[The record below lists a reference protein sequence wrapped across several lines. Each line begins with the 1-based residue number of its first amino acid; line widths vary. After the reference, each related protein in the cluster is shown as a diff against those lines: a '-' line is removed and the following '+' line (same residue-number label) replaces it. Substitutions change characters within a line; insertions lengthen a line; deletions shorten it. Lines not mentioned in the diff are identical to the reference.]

1 MINDNILKKIF
12 KGVSAQLK
20 DSSEEEYN
28 EVLGVLEEMLGL
40 YFLKH
45 NGNRKRLFM
54 ILIRNED
61 YNMIDSVKFV
71 LAYNKR
77 HALLEFGKDWD
88 YNQYYLDEDENVVDV
103 EEELNHKILV
113 LKD

>member
-1 MINDNILKKIF
+1 MINDNILKHIF
-12 KGVSAQLK
+12 KGVSIQLK

-28 EVLGVLEEMLGL
+28 EVLSTLEEMLNL

-54 ILIRNED
+54 IKIMNED

-77 HALLEFGKDWD
+77 HALLEFGRNSV
-88 YNQYYLDEDENVVDV
+88 YNEYYLNEDENVVDV

>member
-28 EVLGVLEEMLGL
+28 EVLSTLEEMLNL

-54 ILIRNED
+54 IKIMNED

-77 HALLEFGKDWD
+77 HALLEFGRNSV
-88 YNQYYLDEDENVVDV
+88 YNEYYLNEDENVVDV

>member
-1 MINDNILKKIF
+1 MINDNILKYIF
-12 KGVSAQLK
+12 KGVSIQLK

-28 EVLGVLEEMLGL
+28 EVLSTLEEMLNL

-54 ILIRNED
+54 IKIMNED

-77 HALLEFGKDWD
+77 HALLEFGRNSV
-88 YNQYYLDEDENVVDV
+88 YNEYYLNEDENVVDV